1 MRTEGA
7 RAEKGLTEE
16 LAMVGFGG
24 LVGRNRKGG
33 ATIG

>member
-1 MRTEGA
+1 MGAEGV
-7 RAEKGLTEE
+7 RAEKGLTGE